1 MRAVCPQVPV
11 ERPGSLRYET
21 SSFRKDHRPGF
32 CPRPCGTSLCPWI
45 CLQISRRLLRFGIL
59 LLKLLP
65 PNLLPVLPLQAKLC
79 LQTLPNSACKFCQT
93 LPAKGGPP
101 KHAAS
106 RRPRESRLCRAAHTE
121 LVKPPELDFPWLNLL
136 EPALALCQ
144 ASLRWHRLLF
154 NEKIR
159 GLSQAS
165 YFSGTK
171 MRQL

>member
-59 LLKLLP
+59 LLKLLS

-79 LQTLPNSACKFCQT
+79 LQILPNSACKRRSTKARCQQET
-93 LPAKGGPP
+93 PGEQTVQCCSHRAGKTSRARLPLA
-101 KHAAS
+101 
-106 RRPRESRLCRAAHTE
+106 
-121 LVKPPELDFPWLNLL
+121 
-136 EPALALCQ
+136 EPA
-144 ASLRWHRLLF
+144 
-154 NEKIR
+154 
-159 GLSQAS
+159 
-165 YFSGTK
+165 
-171 MRQL
+171 